1 MIRSLY
7 GLHKQAW
14 LFKSFGENVCRNS
27 ENSFSGLNDVLSRF
41 LTTSLL

>member
-14 LFKSFGENVCRNS
+14 SFESFGENVCRNS
-27 ENSFSGLNDVLSRF
+27 ENSFPGMNDVLSKS
-41 LTTSLL
+41 LTTYLF